1 MGYIQYGT
9 PRMQIAFDDRTLAH
23 IQVVV
28 MAKLRRGEGLFSSWI
43 DDPEL
48 GNGRSSIW
56 LNTGIPLY
64 FHFGRGARHELNR
77 DWLEIL
83 SLSANSAQGL
93 TLVAEPAGN
102 WKNHS
107 RVWLPRN
114 RGGSPPRRAKAGS
127 RCQRGPS
134 SALSTADPAECAGSD
149 AQIVCDADS
158 QFDTPPLGRRA
169 ACGHL

>member
-23 IQVVV
+23 IQVVA
-28 MAKLRRGEGLFSSWI
+28 MAKLRRGEGFFFSWI

-56 LNTGIPLY
+56 LNTSIPLY
-64 FHFGRGARHELNR
+64 FHFAQGSRHELNW

-93 TLVAEPAGN
+93 TLVAEPGREVDKPQSNVGSTPSRRVAIT
-102 WKNHS
+102 NH
-107 RVWLPRN
+107 
-114 RGGSPPRRAKAGS
+114 
-127 RCQRGPS
+127 
-134 SALSTADPAECAGSD
+134 
-149 AQIVCDADS
+149 
-158 QFDTPPLGRRA
+158 
-169 ACGHL
+169 